1 MRNPDHPGGDW
12 PGAWGSL
19 PEAPTLAIGSLCE
32 KRSRW
37 LLSGTVVKMMITST
51 VRGVKRNQKS
61 EFSATGGRGRGW
73 MNVLRALCS
82 GVGGSQ
88 SASSHRTCIAEY
100 VPKTRVK
107 LLMGALYVAR
117 SLALNISPLVQNQAV
132 VLVADCV

>member
-51 VRGVKRNQKS
+51 VRGVKRNLNETKK
-61 EFSATGGRGRGW
+61 
-73 MNVLRALCS
+73 
-82 GVGGSQ
+82 
-88 SASSHRTCIAEY
+88 ASSARPVDEDAVDE
-100 VPKTRVK
+100 RVA
-107 LLMGALYVAR
+107 GFV
-117 SLALNISPLVQNQAV
+117 
-132 VLVADCV
+132 

>member
-117 SLALNISPLVQNQAV
+117 SLA
-132 VLVADCV
+132 